1 MTSQMAVAHRPESDE
16 SYSTAPKGFQGIDTI
31 DARILMFTYESP
43 RRLLTIATILGIPLG
58 ECSGRIK
65 RLILLNLLGSFR
77 LSLNPPNPEKKRLVY
92 DFHYANTGLVSI
104 VVKGNRHQVRV
115 SLAESGENIL
125 VTPRLP
131 R

>member
-1 MTSQMAVAHRPESDE
+1 MTSQMVAAHRAESDE

-43 RRLLTIATILGIPLG
+43 RRLLTIATILGIPLM

-65 RLILLNLLGSFR
+65 RLILMNLLGSFR
-77 LSLNPPNPEKKRLVY
+77 LSLNPPNPEEKRLVY
-92 DFHYANTGLVSI
+92 DFHYANTRLVSI

-115 SLAESGENIL
+115 SLTESGENLL

>member
-1 MTSQMAVAHRPESDE
+1 MTSQMVVAQRPESDE

-31 DARILMFTYESP
+31 DARILMFTHESP
-43 RRLLTIATILGIPLG
+43 RRLLTIATILGIPIG

-77 LSLNPPNPEKKRLVY
+77 LSLNRSNPEKKRLIY
-92 DFHYANTGLVSI
+92 DFHYANTRRVSI
-104 VVKGNRHQVRV
+104 VVKRNRHQVRV
-115 SLAESGENIL
+115 SLAESGENVL
-125 VTPRLP
+125 LTPRLP